1 LPRITIRRTLIAATV
16 AAGAILGIAAS
27 ASSSGSSQPDRKVHV
42 LKLHSEGTND
52 FVIDADHSATPDNPA
67 PDSVGDQ
74 IAFNGRFFAG
84 GKQVAREGGVCTL
97 VDLPSIYQC
106 NATNWFDKGQLTV
119 QFIGDFSSTE
129 PGHFAITGG
138 TGAYRGASGEVKYVG
153 KPDGA
158 DVTLR
163 FRTP

>member
-1 LPRITIRRTLIAATV
+1 MTISRTLLAATIAA
-16 AAGAILGIAAS
+16 AAILGIAVS
-27 ASSSGSSQPDRKVHV
+27 APSSSSAGPAGRVHV
-42 LKLHSEGTND
+42 LHVHRDVGHDSIVD
-52 FVIDADHSATPDNPA
+52 SDDSATAANPA

-74 IAFNGRFFAG
+74 DVFNGKFFVG
-84 GKQVAREGGVCTL
+84 DKQVGRDGGVCTL
-97 VDLPSIYQC
+97 VELPSIYHC
-106 NATNWFDKGQLTV
+106 AATNWFDKGQLTV

-138 TGAYRGASGEVKYVG
+138 TGAYRGASGEVKYVA

-158 DVTLR
+158 DVTFR